1 VNYKVNLTN
10 CQALLHAF
18 PMECKNG
25 FVERYFAGLMMG
37 KRFFKYR
44 KDIEPIESLQK
55 LSWNF
60 T

>member
-1 VNYKVNLTN
+1 
-10 CQALLHAF
+10 
-18 PMECKNG
+18 MECKNG